1 MCNSLISDYT
11 KLSNNC
17 CIRQSN
23 PKSFAMNW
31 RRYCGV
37 LIIIVMII
45 DSLGI
50 FVVTVDSGGTVGFLI
65 GYFLRKLFK
74 LVLFAI
80 GGVLSFLL
88 YLQYQGLIT
97 MNMDKIQSIADKFV
111 TTIPKSISVISQ
123 IEDQFNIVPYR

>member
-1 MCNSLISDYT
+1 
-11 KLSNNC
+11 
-17 CIRQSN
+17 
-23 PKSFAMNW
+23 MNW

-65 GYFLRKLFK
+65 GYFLRKLLK

-97 MNMDKIQSIADKFV
+97 MSMDKIQSIADKFV

-123 IEDQFNIVPYR
+123 IEDQFNIVPSR

>member
-1 MCNSLISDYT
+1 
-11 KLSNNC
+11 
-17 CIRQSN
+17 
-23 PKSFAMNW
+23 MNW

-50 FVVTVDSGGTVGFLI
+50 FVVTVDSGGTAGFLI
-65 GYFLRKLFK
+65 GYFLRKLLK
-74 LVLFAI
+74 LVLFAR

>member
-11 KLSNNC
+11 KLSKNC
-17 CIRQSN
+17 CIRQSK
-23 PKSFAMNW
+23 PKYFAMNW

-50 FVVTVDSGGTVGFLI
+50 FVVTVDSGGTAGFLI
-65 GYFLRKLFK
+65 GYFLRKLLK
-74 LVLFAI
+74 LVLFAR

-97 MNMDKIQSIADKFV
+97 MNMDKIQNIADKFV